1 MFDVAQI
8 SAQLEAL
15 AEADVARRQ
24 GRHLRPLRGLRGVPT
39 AEVARVLVEAWSA
52 GPFELAEVEQPLRG
66 LFSTAFEDGL
76 VALGLAAAALPD
88 APEAALEL
96 SRSWGEVVDDIQTAD
111 ALGWL
116 LVGPGLLAT
125 LGDGA
130 GERLAGLRKAEPMRR
145 RVAVSACLAALPLPV
160 EGPSAAA
167 LRHRLGVKHVVFVE
181 APLVSVLDPVIRAF
195 HRDEDA
201 RVRKVA
207 SRALRTWAV
216 EQPNDAEDFV
226 DSIRGGISK
235 QLRAE
240 LDLGLKRGRRRAAR
254 QMDEVDEVDEVD
266 DLDDLDGLDAGEE

>member
-1 MFDVAQI
+1 MLDVAQL

-15 AEADVARRQ
+15 ADPVVARR
-24 GRHLRPLRGLRGVPT
+24 RRSHLRPLRGLRGVPN
-39 AEVARVLVEAWSA
+39 AELARVLVEAWSA
-52 GPFELAEVEQPLRG
+52 GPLSLEEDAPALRA

-76 VALGLAAAALPD
+76 LAVGLAATALPD
-88 APEAALEL
+88 EPEEALEL
-96 SRSWGEVVDDIQTAD
+96 SRYWGEMVDDVQTAD

-125 LGDGA
+125 IGDEA
-130 GERLAGLRKAEPMRR
+130 GERLAGLRQADPMRR
-145 RVAVSACLAALPLPV
+145 RVAVSASLAALPLPV
-160 EGPSAAA
+160 EGPCAAA

-181 APLVSVLDPVIRAF
+181 SPLVSVLDPVIRAF
-195 HRDEDA
+195 HRDDDA
-201 RVRKVA
+201 LVRKVV
-207 SRALRTWAV
+207 SRALRTWAA

-254 QMDEVDEVDEVD
+254 QMDDV
-266 DLDDLDGLDAGEE
+266 DDLDGLDEGEE